1 MFNGIKDSI
10 KAKLYDFAYTPFMSS
25 YVISWILFNHKYL
38 LVYFSGSTL
47 DNKLQYLEKCHIEF
61 LFPLYIALIYVF
73 IYPALAL
80 IFYYATLWYNKQ
92 SMAIKQRIEDETPV
106 TQEQA
111 RELKHEHY
119 KLADERDKAL
129 DKLKEKEKEH
139 TEVLENALKPLQ
151 NEIEAYKVAANVSN
165 TMIDSLKAEREDM
178 IMQHDT
184 ATNTYKK
191 TISELEQQITN
202 LKLPAYVVANDPVI
216 LKEPI
221 KNIPIPLASTP
232 KEDDRTKILRFFYE
246 SNYKTKLRSNVL
258 DAIVDTTKMAR
269 PKATIILADLIKEN
283 ILLSDQYDYISITD
297 IGNKTL
303 LNLFDKSIEI

>member
-1 MFNGIKDSI
+1 MLNSIKDSI

-47 DNKLQYLEKCHIEF
+47 DYKLQYLEKYHIEF

-165 TMIDSLKAEREDM
+165 TMIDSLKVEKENM
-178 IMQHDT
+178 MQKHDAAIDTYNT
-184 ATNTYKK
+184 AINELKKQISNMKPSSLVNAATKAKVTNEK
-191 TISELEQQITN
+191 
-202 LKLPAYVVANDPVI
+202 
-216 LKEPI
+216 I
-221 KNIPIPLASTP
+221 KQ
-232 KEDDRTKILRFFYE
+232 EDDRTKVLRFFYE
-246 SNYKTKLRSNVL
+246 GNYKTTTESTAIDQIINLTKLP
-258 DAIVDTTKMAR
+258 R
-269 PKATIILADLIKEN
+269 PKVKIIIDELIN
-283 ILLSDQYDYISITD
+283 DRILNKDNSYLRITD
-297 IGNKTL
+297 LGNRKL
-303 LNLFDKSIEI
+303 VELFDLTGK

>member
-38 LVYFSGSTL
+38 LVYFSGSAL
-47 DNKLQYLEKCHIEF
+47 DNKLLNLEKCHIEF

-111 RELKHEHY
+111 RELKREHY

-129 DKLKEKEKEH
+129 DKLKEREKEH
-139 TEVLENALKPLQ
+139 TIVLENALKPLE
-151 NEIEAYKVAANVSN
+151 NEIEAYKVTANVSN
-165 TMIDSLKAEREDM
+165 TTINELKK
-178 IMQHDT
+178 Q
-184 ATNTYKK
+184 
-191 TISELEQQITN
+191 ISN
-202 LKLPAYVVANDPVI
+202 
-216 LKEPI
+216 I
-221 KNIPIPLASTP
+221 KPPLLVNASTKAKVP
-232 KEDDRTKILRFFYE
+232 NKKITQEDDRTKVLKFFYE
-246 SNYKTKLRSNVL
+246 SNYKTKSRSDVL
-258 DAIVDTTKMAR
+258 DHIVDTTKMAR
-269 PKATIILADLIKEN
+269 PKATIILADLIKED
-283 ILLSDQYDYISITD
+283 ILDTNQYDQILITD
-297 IGNKTL
+297 SGNQTL
-303 LNLFDKSIEI
+303 LDLFDKSTEI

>member
-47 DNKLQYLEKCHIEF
+47 DNKLLYLGKCHIEF

-111 RELKHEHY
+111 RELKREHY

-129 DKLKEKEKEH
+129 DKLKEREKEH

-151 NEIEAYKVAANVSN
+151 NEIEAYKIAANVSN
-165 TMIDSLKAEREDM
+165 TMIDSLKVEKENM
-178 IMQHDT
+178 MQKHD
-184 ATNTYKK
+184 AAINTHNTTINELKK
-191 TISELEQQITN
+191 QISNI
-202 LKLPAYVVANDPVI
+202 KSPAYVVANDPVI
-216 LKEPI
+216 AKESI
-221 KNIPIPLASTP
+221 KNISIALASTP

-246 SNYKTKLRSNVL
+246 SNYKTTDQDTVL
-258 DAIVDTTKMAR
+258 DRIVDTTKIAR
-269 PKATIILADLIKEN
+269 PKAAIILADLIKEG
-283 ILLSDQYDYISITD
+283 ILSADKYGYVSITS
-297 IGNKTL
+297 NKTL
-303 LNLFDKSIEI
+303 VNLFDKLTEN